1 MEQKGVVKSNETEMA
16 IVPAAGSL
24 FLDVA
29 LFEHA
34 QRVGNLLSSSNMV
47 PDHFRNN
54 IGNCVIALNLSKRW
68 DADVFMVMQNMYIVH
83 GRPGIESKLAIAL
96 VNATG
101 KFTPIQYRFNAD
113 KTACTAYAKNTK
125 TGELCEGVEVTIKM
139 AKDEGWFS
147 KKGSKWQTMPTLM
160 LQYRSAMFFARA
172 YCPEAL
178 LGMQSREELQD
189 VYEMVPNS
197 AGGYQVEA
205 PEPEV
210 NTEHEESA
218 DIEAE
223 FEQKFESSPQM
234 REYLAVCAKHFNQ
247 SVKEIMIS
255 ACKDPDNFRL
265 AFDGWLV
272 MQPDTTATLEAEQ
285 SGKYAEQMP
294 PDERDVGKAQDEP
307 KPDPPKR
314 KAADNWDPETEPLQ
328 KRYAGGKKE
337 RVIEALEARDIE
349 YNPGWPGPQLHSKLL
364 SAVAR
369 EKVLKRQAQPAS
381 DAENVKQRE
390 GFYDD
395 SPAQQADNF
404 DGGPAGYNEP
414 ATQPGNEGQSTSD
427 HQYFHDIDE
436 LAQMPQLLQ
445 QIYGELAE
453 VAQCLSEELSPK
465 SVNTTLKRR
474 YPAQWEKARQALGF
488 SFIAQTDEAADK
500 WNADIVNIITGE

>member
-125 TGELCEGVEVTIKM
+125 TGELCEGVEVNIKM

-147 KKGSKWQTMPTLM
+147 NKGSKWQTMPTLM

-337 RVIEALEARDIE
+337 RVIEALDKFGVE
-349 YNPGWPGPQLHSKLL
+349 YNPGWPGPQLHSMLL
-364 SAVAR
+364 SAAAQKKVMDDNTIR
-369 EKVLKRQAQPAS
+369 E
-381 DAENVKQRE
+381 AEAVTQRE
-390 GFYDD
+390 GIHDD
-395 SPAQQADNF
+395 SPAQPAKL
-404 DGGPAGYNEP
+404 DGGHPPENVQQNANASKPAP
-414 ATQPGNEGQSTSD
+414 K
-427 HQYFHDIDE
+427 YFHDIDE
-436 LAQMPQLLQ
+436 LAAMPPLLQ
-445 QIYGELAE
+445 HIYAELSE
-453 VAQCLSEELSPK
+453 TSQCLSEELSPK